1 MCDQRR
7 NEFGI
12 GLGILF
18 FIGIM
23 ICPSYSL
30 SIGSDQEMAKFSLES
45 AINYA
50 LEHNPLLLR
59 TRIDQDRAELF
70 VEDVKAQSVLPVF
83 SLSGQSGIVPEA
95 RGDIFESPDKQSD
108 LDGWGPFYKMDI
120 KLVQPLV
127 TFGRRASAI
136 EAAVSVNS
144 LQESQ
149 NRAEIE
155 KLKLVVIQAYW
166 ALASARK
173 AEDVAE
179 GLRQDYEKL
188 TAEVEKRLLQE
199 ESEVDDSDLLEVR
212 SNRFLIDEIYIKS
225 RTQRQQAEKAL
236 NTLIGRDIE
245 LKVEVEDKE
254 IPQIDIHGDEIE
266 KKIDFFL
273 QSHPNMQSL
282 KASLSALQS
291 RVDLESATKKPMI
304 YIAGGLGFAHAPHR
318 SDQTN
323 PFAVDDFNYF
333 GLGAYLGLEWDL
345 NSFRKNFKAAQFSL
359 EKQSMEQNLKL
370 LQAQLHLQIMKAFT
384 QVIENWELLLGAR
397 ESLESSKS
405 WVKLSLDNWDMGL
418 GEVDRILRSY
428 NSYYRLQALE
438 IERELKLNTSLADLA
453 YCVGD
458 INLYLDWIRNEK
470 VYLD

>member
-1 MCDQRR
+1 M
-7 NEFGI
+7 
-12 GLGILF
+12 
-18 FIGIM
+18 
-23 ICPSYSL
+23 
-30 SIGSDQEMAKFSLES
+30 K
-45 AINYA
+45 
-50 LEHNPLLLR
+50 
-59 TRIDQDRAELF
+59 
-70 VEDVKAQSVLPVF
+70 
-83 SLSGQSGIVPEA
+83 
-95 RGDIFESPDKQSD
+95 
-108 LDGWGPFYKMDI
+108 
-120 KLVQPLV
+120 
-127 TFGRRASAI
+127 
-136 EAAVSVNS
+136 NS
-144 LQESQ
+144 
-149 NRAEIE
+149 RP
-155 KLKLVVIQAYW
+155 
-166 ALASARK
+166 
-173 AEDVAE
+173 
-179 GLRQDYEKL
+179 
-188 TAEVEKRLLQE
+188 KRLLQE